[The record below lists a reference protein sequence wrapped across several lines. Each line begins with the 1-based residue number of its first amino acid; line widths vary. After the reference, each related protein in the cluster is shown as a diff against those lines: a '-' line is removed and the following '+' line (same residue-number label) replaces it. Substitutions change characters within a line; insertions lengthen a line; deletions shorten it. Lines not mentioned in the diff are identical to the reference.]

1 MKPLFYDSLHGDISK
16 ADTETLMGWRDVIA
30 DEIRAPSLRTIAM
43 HDRRFRLESR
53 LTELRTT
60 VIGRQEPLVIY
71 DKDGNRWE
79 QLPLL

>member
-1 MKPLFYDSLHGDISK
+1 MKPLFYDSLHGDINK
-16 ADTETLMGWRDVIA
+16 ADTETLMGWRDVISA
-30 DEIRAPSLRTIAM
+30 EIMRPTLKTVALQ
-43 HDRRFRLESR
+43 DRDHKLQVRLQ
-53 LTELRTT
+53 ELRTT